1 MDRRAARVATCS
13 AALLVAFVL
22 AGCGSAEPSPAPST
36 ATGPAPSQT
45 STESLSPSPTFDPD
59 GTAADNLA
67 YFDSVNEAVLAE
79 NPDAMGMDF
88 INALVDAG
96 FDKAAMEVT
105 EDYSTVGNRA
115 ESIQFSV
122 RWNDA
127 CLIGQNGESVG
138 GYHSTI
144 MDVLGSGTCLVGT
157 TREIG

>member
-22 AGCGSAEPSPAPST
+22 AGCGPAEPSPAPST

-45 STESLSPSPTFDPD
+45 STESPSPSPTFDPD

-79 NPDAMGMDF
+79 NPDAMSMDF